1 MICLPN
7 RVDGMKYIPM
17 TKKGKEVSNNLVQV
31 GNISIAKHSS
41 TLVQR
46 GLALYDS
53 TITFEKIRLLIVDDV
68 SGWRYTIRQF
78 IAAAE
83 NILVVGEASNG
94 LEAVEMYDELKPDVV
109 SMNINM
115 PIMNGIA
122 ATELICKKHNDAN
135 IFIFSVQGDPEYMRR
150 AKNAGALDYLLK
162 GRSEREII
170 NTIYKLA
177 GRPNP
182 EIESNQE
189 AA

>member
-1 MICLPN
+1 
-7 RVDGMKYIPM
+7 M
-17 TKKGKEVSNNLVQV
+17 TKKGKEVSSNLVQT
-31 GNISIAKHSS
+31 GNISITKHSS
-41 TLVQR
+41 TLAQR
-46 GLALYDS
+46 GLELYYS
-53 TITFEKIRLLIVDDV
+53 TISLDIIRLLVVDDV
-68 SGWRYTIRQF
+68 PEMRDRVRQN
-78 IAAAE
+78 IESAK

-115 PIMNGIA
+115 PIMDGIT
-122 ATELICKKHNDAN
+122 ATALICKKHKDAR
-135 IFIFSVQGDPEYMRR
+135 IFMFSVVEHYQR

-162 GRSEREII
+162 GKSEREII

-189 AA
+189 AT